1 MKLTRGA
8 YRTYLDSSFGKE
20 AGKHEWYLVGKDIEE
35 MSTELNP
42 DVETVKNILDET
54 SVRDNGYEPSTEA
67 DPFYAD
73 PTDKMYP
80 KLRDIAMGRMKG
92 DECKTTILE
101 VIVEDT
107 SSESHVAYIEDVIVK
122 PTSIGGDTSGVS
134 IPFTIYYAGNRK
146 KGTVKITNK
155 VPTFTEDAATAS

>member
-8 YRTYLDSSFGKE
+8 FKTYLDSSFGAEEEKYS
-20 AGKHEWYLVGKDIEE
+20 WYLVGKDIED
-35 MSTELNP
+35 MSTDLSP

-54 SVRDNGYEPSTEA
+54 SVKDNGYEPSVEA

-73 PTDKMYP
+73 PADALYP
-80 KLRDIAMGRMKG
+80 KLRDIAMGRLKG

-107 SSESHVAYIEDVIVK
+107 EAQSHLAYIEDVIVK

-134 IPFTIYYAGNRK
+134 IPFTVYYAGNRT
-146 KGTVKITNK
+146 KGTVAIADKT
-155 VPTFTEDAATAS
+155 PTFTADATE